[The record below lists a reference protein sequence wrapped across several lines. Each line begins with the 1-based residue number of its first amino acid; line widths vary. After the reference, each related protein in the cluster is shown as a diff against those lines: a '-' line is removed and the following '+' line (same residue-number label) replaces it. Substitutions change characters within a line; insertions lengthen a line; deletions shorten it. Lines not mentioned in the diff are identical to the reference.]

1 MKRRRTLV
9 GKNLFLSFAI
19 VVLVGLCTGVIS
31 YAINNYIVKTVIHD
45 RSGGIAKLW
54 ASTID
59 ISDIER
65 AKTNSD
71 VDSEI
76 QQKFIKHLDH
86 LAKNE
91 PSVAQGYVM
100 DSKLT
105 DGKKEIQLI
114 AVPTNN
120 IEAELYPG
128 ETFSSEL
135 LAQALEKAVSSKQ
148 TAYSEI
154 YTDEFGTWQA
164 ALVPILDENN
174 EVTAVFGVDLD
185 ASIMNDL
192 KYQFLLWLSISIV
205 ICLIIVLI
213 LQYFGTKKLL
223 SPIAE
228 IQTAIGKVSDGDL
241 STTIN
246 VTSKDEL
253 GELSHQFNK
262 MTETL
267 SSLIKEA
274 RLVTDKVYQSSA
286 EFLKIASDTVQSAN
300 QFSTSIHQ
308 VTESLE
314 HQTVSST
321 ESARVMEEMATGIQR
336 AAESASTIAMKS
348 EDTLSET
355 HNGRNLIQQAVDQMQ
370 NINETVGG
378 SAEVVTRLGTRSQ
391 EIGQI
396 ASVISE
402 ITEQTNLLAL
412 NAAIEAARAGEAG
425 RGFAVVADEVRNLA
439 EQSKVAAAK
448 IVNII
453 QLTQGDTKQAVEA
466 MTRGTMEVA
475 TGVQVIDNVGQVINE
490 IVESTKRVSEEI
502 QESSAVYEEM
512 SASSEE
518 VNATVDEIAHAA
530 QNSLTIFKE
539 LSSETEKQ
547 LHSMKVMEESS
558 QAIAEMVKNLEGK
571 LNSFTIKESKNGTL

>member
-31 YAINNYIVKTVIHD
+31 YAINNYIVKMVIHD
-45 RSGGIAKLW
+45 RAGGIANLW

-59 ISDIER
+59 VSDIER
-65 AKTNSD
+65 AKNNSD
-71 VDSEI
+71 VDSKI
-76 QQKFIKHLDH
+76 QQKLIKHLDH
-86 LAKNE
+86 LAENE
-91 PSVAQGYVM
+91 SSVSQGYIM
-100 DSKLT
+100 DSKFA
-105 DGKKEIQLI
+105 DEKKGIKLL

-120 IEAELYPG
+120 IEDELYPG
-128 ETFSSEL
+128 DTFSSEL
-135 LAQALEKAVSSKQ
+135 LAEALEKAVSSKQ

-164 ALVPILDENN
+164 ALVPILNEHN

-185 ASIMNDL
+185 ASIMNHL

-223 SPIAE
+223 SPIKD
-228 IQTAIGKVSDGDL
+228 IQTAISKVSNGDL
-241 STTIN
+241 TTTIN
-246 VTSKDEL
+246 VKSKDEL
-253 GELSHQFNK
+253 GELSHQFNE

-274 RLVTDKVYQSSA
+274 RLVTDKVYQSST
-286 EFLKIASDTVQSAN
+286 EFLQIAGDTVQSAN
-300 QFSTSIHQ
+300 QFSLSIHQ

-314 HQTVSST
+314 HQTVSSI
-321 ESARVMEEMATGIQR
+321 ESARVMEEMATGIQQ

-348 EDTLSET
+348 EDTLSQT
-355 HNGRNLIQQAVDQMQ
+355 QNGKNLIQQAVNQMQ
-370 NINETVGG
+370 NINQTVGS
-378 SAEVVTRLGTRSQ
+378 SAEVVTKLGTRSQ

-396 ASVISE
+396 VSVISE

-453 QLTQGDTKQAVEA
+453 QLTQDDTKRAVEA
-466 MTRGTMEVA
+466 MTKGTMEAA
-475 TGVQVIDNVGQVINE
+475 TGVQVIDDVGNVINE
-490 IVESTKRVSEEI
+490 IVESTKLVSEEI
-502 QESSAVYEEM
+502 QESSAVFEEM

-530 QNSLTIFKE
+530 QSSLTIFEE
-539 LSSETEKQ
+539 LSSQTDKQ
-547 LHSMKVMEESS
+547 LQSMKIMEESS
-558 QAIAEMVKNLEGK
+558 QTIAKMVKNLERK
-571 LNSFTIKESKNGTL
+571 LNTFTIKTS

>member
-1 MKRRRTLV
+1 MKRKRTLV
-9 GKNLFLSFAI
+9 GKNLFLSFVI

-31 YAINNYIVKTVIHD
+31 YMINNYIVKTVIHD
-45 RSGGIAKLW
+45 RAGGIAKLW

-59 ISDIER
+59 ISDIES
-65 AKTNSD
+65 AKSNSK
-71 VDSEI
+71 VSSEV
-76 QQKFIKHLDH
+76 QQKLIKHLDH
-86 LAKNE
+86 LAKYE
-91 PSVAQGYVM
+91 SSVSQGYIM
-100 DSKLT
+100 DSEFADEEK
-105 DGKKEIQLI
+105 GIKLI

-120 IEAELYPG
+120 IEDELYPG
-128 ETFSSEL
+128 DTFSSEL
-135 LAQALEKAVSSKQ
+135 LAQAMEEAVSSKQ

-164 ALVPILDENN
+164 ALVPILNENN

-185 ASIMNDL
+185 ASIMNQL
-192 KYQFLLWLSISIV
+192 KYQFLLWLSIGIV

-223 SPIAE
+223 SPIKD
-228 IQTAIGKVSDGDL
+228 IQTAISKVSNGDL
-241 STTIN
+241 TTTIN
-246 VTSKDEL
+246 VKSKDEL
-253 GELSHQFNK
+253 GELSHQFNE

-274 RLVTDKVYQSSA
+274 RLVTDKVYQSST
-286 EFLKIASDTVQSAN
+286 EFLQIAGNTVQSAN
-300 QFSTSIHQ
+300 QFSMSIHQ

-314 HQTVSST
+314 YQTASSE

-348 EDTLSET
+348 EDTLSQT
-355 HNGRNLIQQAVDQMQ
+355 QNGKHLIQQAVNQMQ
-370 NINETVGG
+370 NINQTVGS
-378 SAEVVTRLGTRSQ
+378 SAEVVTKLGTRSQ

-396 ASVISE
+396 VSVISE

-425 RGFAVVADEVRNLA
+425 RGFAVVADEVRKLA
-439 EQSKVAAAK
+439 EQSKVAATK

-453 QLTQGDTKQAVEA
+453 QLTQVDTKRAVEA
-466 MTRGTMEVA
+466 MTKGTMEVS
-475 TGVQVIDNVGQVINE
+475 TGVQVIDDVGNVINQ
-490 IVESTKRVSEEI
+490 IVESTKLVSEEI

-512 SASSEE
+512 SAGSEE

-530 QNSLTIFKE
+530 KNSLTIFKE

-547 LHSMKVMEESS
+547 LQSMKIMEESS
-558 QAIAEMVKNLEGK
+558 HTIAEMVKNLEEK
-571 LNSFTIKESKNGTL
+571 LNTFTIKAR

>member
-19 VVLVGLCTGVIS
+19 VVLVGICTGVIS
-31 YAINNYIVKTVIHD
+31 YMINNYIVKTVIHE
-45 RSGGIAKLW
+45 RAGGVAKLW

-59 ISDIER
+59 LSDIEK

-71 VDSEI
+71 VDSKI
-76 QQKFIKHLDH
+76 QQKLIKHLDH

-91 PSVAQGYVM
+91 SSVSQGYLM
-100 DSKLT
+100 DSKFA
-105 DGKKEIQLI
+105 DDKKGIKLI

-128 ETFSSEL
+128 DTFSSEL

-154 YTDEFGTWQA
+154 YTDQFGTWQA
-164 ALVPILDENN
+164 ALVPILDKNN
-174 EVTAVFGVDLD
+174 EVAAVFGVDLD
-185 ASIMNDL
+185 ASIMNQL
-192 KYQFLLWLSISIV
+192 KYQFLLWLSISVV

-223 SPIAE
+223 SPIAD
-228 IQTAIGKVSDGDL
+228 IQTAISKVSDGDL
-241 STTIN
+241 TTTIN
-246 VTSKDEL
+246 VKSKDEL

-274 RLVTDKVYQSSA
+274 RLVTDKVHQSSI
-286 EFLKIASDTVQSAN
+286 EFLKIAGDTVQSAN

-314 HQTVSST
+314 YQTVSST

-336 AAESASTIAMKS
+336 AAESASTISTKS
-348 EDTLSET
+348 EDTLSQT
-355 HNGRNLIQQAVDQMQ
+355 QSGRSLIQQAVSQMQ
-370 NINETVGG
+370 HINQTVGS
-378 SAEVVTRLGTRSQ
+378 SAEVVTRLGARSQ

-396 ASVISE
+396 VSVISE

-439 EQSKVAAAK
+439 EQSKEAATK

-466 MTRGTMEVA
+466 MTKGTMEVA
-475 TGVQVIDNVGQVINE
+475 TGVQVIDNVGNVINE
-490 IVESTKRVSEEI
+490 IVESTKLVSEEI

-530 QNSLTIFKE
+530 QNSLTIFKG

-547 LHSMKVMEESS
+547 LQSMEIMKESS
-558 QAIAEMVKNLEGK
+558 HAIAEMVKSLEDK
-571 LNSFTIKESKNGTL
+571 LNSFTIKSS

>member
-1 MKRRRTLV
+1 M

-31 YAINNYIVKTVIHD
+31 YAINNYIVKMVIHD
-45 RSGGIAKLW
+45 RAGGIANLW

-59 ISDIER
+59 VSDIER
-65 AKTNSD
+65 AKNNSD
-71 VDSEI
+71 VDSKI
-76 QQKFIKHLDH
+76 QQKLIKHLDH
-86 LAKNE
+86 LAENE
-91 PSVAQGYVM
+91 SSVSQGYIM
-100 DSKLT
+100 DSKFA
-105 DGKKEIQLI
+105 DEKKGIKLL

-120 IEAELYPG
+120 IEDELYPG
-128 ETFSSEL
+128 DTFSSEL
-135 LAQALEKAVSSKQ
+135 LAEALEKAVSSKQ

-164 ALVPILDENN
+164 ALVPILNEHN

-185 ASIMNDL
+185 ASIMNHL

-223 SPIAE
+223 SPIKD
-228 IQTAIGKVSDGDL
+228 IQTAISKVSNGDL
-241 STTIN
+241 TTTIN
-246 VTSKDEL
+246 VKSKDEL
-253 GELSHQFNK
+253 GELSHQFNE

-274 RLVTDKVYQSSA
+274 RLVTDKVYQSST
-286 EFLKIASDTVQSAN
+286 EFLQIAGDTVQSAN
-300 QFSTSIHQ
+300 QFSLSIHQ

-314 HQTVSST
+314 HQTVSSI
-321 ESARVMEEMATGIQR
+321 ESARVMEEMATGIQQ

-348 EDTLSET
+348 EDTLSQT
-355 HNGRNLIQQAVDQMQ
+355 QNGKNLIQQAVNQMQ
-370 NINETVGG
+370 NINQTVGS
-378 SAEVVTRLGTRSQ
+378 SAEVVTKLGTRSQ

-396 ASVISE
+396 VSVISE

-453 QLTQGDTKQAVEA
+453 QLTQDDTKRAVEA
-466 MTRGTMEVA
+466 MTKGTMEAA
-475 TGVQVIDNVGQVINE
+475 TGVQVIDDVGNVINE
-490 IVESTKRVSEEI
+490 IVESTKLVSEEI
-502 QESSAVYEEM
+502 QESSAVFEEM

-530 QNSLTIFKE
+530 QSSLTIFEE
-539 LSSETEKQ
+539 LSSQTDKQ
-547 LHSMKVMEESS
+547 LQSMKIMEESS
-558 QAIAEMVKNLEGK
+558 QTIAKMVKNLERK
-571 LNSFTIKESKNGTL
+571 LNTFTIKTS